1 MSKSFYKHL
10 TIVISI
16 VSVFSIVAFLMQS
29 VEVSHLNKEN
39 AKFKHEIECLNSSNE
54 LLQEDN
60 VKFQD
65 ALWNYHEKKMKES
78 AE

>member
-1 MSKSFYKHL
+1 MSKSFYKYL

-39 AKFKHEIECLNSSNE
+39 AKFINEIEYLKGSNDS
-54 LLQEDN
+54 LQEDN
-60 VKFQD
+60 RDIQD
-65 ALWNYHEKKMKES
+65 RIWNLYNNEMKEGK
-78 AE
+78 

>member
-1 MSKSFYKHL
+1 MSKSFYKYL

-39 AKFKHEIECLNSSNE
+39 AKFINEIEYLKGSNDS
-54 LLQEDN
+54 LQEDN
-60 VKFQD
+60 QD
-65 ALWNYHEKKMKES
+65 MQGRIWNLYNNEMKGS
-78 AE
+78 K